1 MIKLPVL
8 VALLAAIGMIGVAC
22 GGGSGSSSTPT
33 ATTATTGASQTTG
46 TSATQAATRSAE
58 SDYFAKVAVIFT
70 TGQTGS
76 TAANDTLNTGLDAAQ
91 TLDAKKTAIS
101 NFLDTM
107 IIVFDRATNDMS
119 ALDRPSAAKDAHDL
133 FMQDI
138 QAAKQKSSDLKDQL
152 GGVTSDADLNAI
164 VDQFNT
170 EVDALVTDANK
181 ACVSLQTL
189 ADSDGIT
196 VNLDCGS

>member
-8 VALLAAIGMIGVAC
+8 VALLAAIGMIGIAC
-22 GGGSGSSSTPT
+22 GGSDSS
-33 ATTATTGASQTTG
+33 ATSTATTGATQTTG
-46 TSATQAATRSAE
+46 ASATQSGPAPGE
-58 SDYFAKVAVIFT
+58 SDYFTKVAAIFL

-76 TAANDTLNTGLDAAQ
+76 TAANDALNAGLDASQ
-91 TLDAKKTAIS
+91 TLDDKKAAIT

-107 IIVFDRATNDMS
+107 IIVFDRATNDMG
-119 ALDRPSAAKDAHDL
+119 ALDPPSAAKDAHDL

-138 QAAKQKSSDLKDQL
+138 QAAKQESSGLKGQL
-152 GGVTSDADLNAI
+152 GDVASDEDLNAI

-196 VNLDCGS
+196 VNLDCGG